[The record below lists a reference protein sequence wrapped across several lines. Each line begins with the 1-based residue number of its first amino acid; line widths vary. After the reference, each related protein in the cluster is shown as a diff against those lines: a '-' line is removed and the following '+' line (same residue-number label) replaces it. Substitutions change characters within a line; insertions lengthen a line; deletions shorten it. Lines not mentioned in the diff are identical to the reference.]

1 MNSQLYI
8 RLALRFALYVLLQIL
23 VLNHVELHGLMNP
36 YIYPLL
42 IILLP
47 LGVPRWG
54 GLIIAFV
61 MGYIVGYFTN
71 ASGLH
76 AAALLAIT
84 FIRPT
89 LLRLFFPGLNEE
101 EFGELNLTRTGTFN
115 FVIYVVSMVLTH
127 HFILFMLQVWSLQL
141 FGWAFM
147 KIIFSTIISSILI
160 LLAEYLMRNKKA

>member
-1 MNSQLYI
+1 
-8 RLALRFALYVLLQIL
+8 
-23 VLNHVELHGLMNP
+23 
-36 YIYPLL
+36 
-42 IILLP
+42 
-47 LGVPRWG
+47 
-54 GLIIAFV
+54 

-115 FVIYVVSMVLTH
+115 FVIYVVSMVLIH